1 MYAEKRKHPA
11 VQNADGRER
20 KIMPRQVF
28 VKQKRKKRKERTS
41 RAKKQEP
48 SGRVRDV
55 ILLIDS
61 RRAGQAEAK
70 RYQEVESKLD

>member
-1 MYAEKRKHPA
+1 MHFSC
-11 VQNADGRER
+11 Q
-20 KIMPRQVF
+20 
-28 VKQKRKKRKERTS
+28 T
-41 RAKKQEP
+41 QEP